1 MSANVS
7 IDFITHRFKGQA
19 RPTLQDVALR
29 IEPGEQVALIGR
41 SGCGK
46 STLLH
51 MLAGLLLPSEGCVHI
66 RGHMV
71 TRPSAKWNMMFQ
83 KPSLYPWMT
92 VRQNAELGLLFA
104 GRREPETIDRLL
116 DLVGLADKADT
127 NVQSLSGGQ
136 QQRVALARSLATE
149 PELLLL
155 DEPFSALDAF
165 TRASLQ
171 DEVSRIAR
179 AQGLTLV
186 LVTHDIDEAVA
197 MADRVLIM
205 AANPGRIVGELE
217 VALPNP
223 RDRASPAFSRRREAL
238 MSQFE
243 TLVGGDETLPRAGRS
258 GPLEADAQPTEGVDP
273 ESPSQSQSQ
282 WDSAALSEDAARKE
296 AA

>member
-7 IDFITHRFKGQA
+7 IDYITHRFKGQQA
-19 RPTLQDVALR
+19 PTLHDVALS
-29 IEPGEQVALIGR
+29 IHPGEQVALIGR

-83 KPSLYPWMT
+83 KPSLYPWMS
-92 VRQNAELGLLFA
+92 VRENAELGLLFA
-104 GRREPETIDRLL
+104 GKRDADKITRLL
-116 DLVGLADKADT
+116 DMMGLADKADA

-136 QQRVALARSLATE
+136 QQRVALARSLATS

-171 DEVSRIAR
+171 DEVARIAR
-179 AQGLTLV
+179 QEKLTLV
-186 LVTHDIDEAVA
+186 IVTHDIDEAVA

-205 AANPGRIVGELE
+205 AANPGRLVGELA
-217 VALPNP
+217 VDLPAP
-223 RDRASPAFSRRREAL
+223 RDRASSAFSRAREQLMTNFEAL
-238 MSQFE
+238 VGDGHAAGNAE
-243 TLVGGDETLPRAGRS
+243 TDLPA
-258 GPLEADAQPTEGVDP
+258 EAT
-273 ESPSQSQSQ
+273 
-282 WDSAALSEDAARKE
+282 DAAARSPAPDQIETAPRRK

>member
-7 IDFITHRFKGQA
+7 IDYITHRFRGQPA
-19 RPTLQDVALR
+19 PTLQEIALR
-29 IEPGEQVALIGR
+29 IQPGEQVALIGR

-66 RGHMV
+66 RGHLV

-104 GRREPETIDRLL
+104 GRREPGTIDRLL
-116 DLVGLADKADT
+116 DLVGLADKAET

-136 QQRVALARSLATE
+136 QQRVALARSLATQ

-171 DEVSRIAR
+171 DEVSRITR

-205 AANPGRIVGELE
+205 DANPGRLVGEFD
-217 VALPNP
+217 VGLPSP

-238 MSQFE
+238 MSRFE
-243 TLVGGDETLPRAGRS
+243 TLVGGNETLPRAAASAQCAASAEAIDGERESRPTS
-258 GPLEADAQPTEGVDP
+258 G
-273 ESPSQSQSQ
+273 
-282 WDSAALSEDAARKE
+282 E
-296 AA
+296 AASRKAA

>member
-7 IDFITHRFKGQA
+7 IDYITHHFKGQSK
-19 RPTLQDVALR
+19 PTLQEIELR
-29 IEPGEQVALIGR
+29 IQPGEQLALIGR

-66 RGHMV
+66 RGHLV

-83 KPSLYPWMT
+83 KPSLYPWMS

-116 DLVGLADKADT
+116 DLVGLADKAEA

-136 QQRVALARSLATE
+136 QQRVALARSLATQ

-179 AQGLTLV
+179 AQELTLV

-205 AANPGRIVGELE
+205 AANPGRIVGEFAVGLTS
-217 VALPNP
+217 P
-223 RDRASPAFSRRREAL
+223 RDRASSAFSRRREAL

-243 TLVGGDETLPRAGRS
+243 TLVGGHETLPRAAMS
-258 GPLEADAQPTEGVDP
+258 AELEASGQNPASTSGV
-273 ESPSQSQSQ
+273 STAHKK
-282 WDSAALSEDAARKE
+282 AA
-296 AA
+296 